1 MSASPTVLL
10 TLGRLPKALDVARA
24 LHAAGCRVV
33 VAEPFSRHL
42 TGASRAVARSH
53 VVTAPRLDPER
64 YLVELS
70 RIIEAEGVE
79 LVVPISEEI
88 VYVAQLHARLP
99 PSVRLQS
106 MPAALIHEVH
116 DKLRFIEVCRR
127 AGVAAPETVSLHDP
141 RVREWLQHERVV
153 VKPRFSCSGRGLQ
166 FLEPEAHAY
175 AELLTRFPITSDPN
189 TLTQPIA
196 QRFCAGEVRSTFSLA
211 RRGEPLVIV
220 TYRGVMMEGTVAVCF
235 ERLDTS
241 PQIDAWVRSF
251 LRETQFDGF
260 VSFDFIEAEDGSV
273 QGIECNPR
281 ATSGLHFVEP
291 DDLAHAM
298 LDCEWQGPLRYRPE
312 RLMQQFYPC
321 LTETQKAMF
330 GPRFREYLR
339 LLRTARD
346 VTWAARDPWP
356 MLGMPLNSLQIITA
370 ALRQGATFGEVAM
383 LDFEWSGKGA

>member
-1 MSASPTVLL
+1 MSGSPTVLL

-53 VVTAPRLDPER
+53 VVTAPRIDPER
-64 YLVELS
+64 YLAELS
-70 RIIEAEGVE
+70 RIIDDEGVD

-99 PSVRLQS
+99 ENVRLQS
-106 MPAALIHEVH
+106 MPAGLIHEVH

-127 AGVAAPETVSLHDP
+127 ANVAAPETVSLHDG
-141 RVREWLQHERVV
+141 RVREWLQRERVV
-153 VKPRFSCSGRGLQ
+153 VKPRFSCSGRGLH
-166 FLEPEAHAY
+166 FLESDGLL
-175 AELLTRFPITSDPN
+175 AELRAKFPASAEGNP
-189 TLTQPIA
+189 LTQPIA

-241 PQIDAWVRSF
+241 PQIDAWVRAF
-251 LRETQFDGF
+251 LREIRFEGF
-260 VSFDFIEAEDGSV
+260 VSFDLIEANDGSV

-291 DDLAHAM
+291 EDLAHAM
-298 LDCEWQGPLRYRPE
+298 LDPKWQGPLRYRSE

-356 MLGMPLNSLQIITA
+356 MLGMPLNSFPIIAA
-370 ALRQGATFGEVAM
+370 ALRQRATFGEVAM
-383 LDFEWSGKGA
+383 LDFEWSGEDR